1 MTGPVTTT
9 TEAAAARVE
18 VLLEQLRAGPDP
30 RSAVVADELV
40 RCLVQLYGE
49 GLRRVV
55 ERLGAEGAAAL
66 CDDPLV
72 ESLLLVHD
80 LHPAGPRER
89 AVRALERLRPRV
101 GQLDLLGIDG
111 DGVVRL
117 RATGSRGCG
126 SAQRSLIEAAVRRAV
141 PEAAR
146 VEVETPPP
154 LLQVTRRPE

>member
-1 MTGPVTTT
+1 MTTPD
-9 TEAAAARVE
+9 AAAARVE
-18 VLLEQLRAGPDP
+18 VLIEQLRAGPDP
-30 RSAVVADELV
+30 RAAVVADELV

-55 ERLGAEGAAAL
+55 ERLGAEAAAAL

-89 AVRALERLRPRV
+89 LDRVLERLRPRV
-101 GQLDLLGIDG
+101 GELDVVSAGEGG

-117 RATGSRGCG
+117 RSAGGRGCG
-126 SAQRSLIEAAVRRAV
+126 SAQRSLIESEVRRAV
-141 PEAAR
+141 PEAAE

-154 LLQVTRRPE
+154 LLQVTRRPG

>member
-1 MTGPVTTT
+1 MTTPD
-9 TEAAAARVE
+9 AAAARVE
-18 VLLEQLRAGPDP
+18 VLIEQLRAGPDP
-30 RSAVVADELV
+30 RSALVADELV

-55 ERLGAEGAAAL
+55 ERLGPEGATAL

-89 AVRALERLRPRV
+89 ITRALERLRPRV
-101 GQLDLLGIDG
+101 GELDLLGIGD

-117 RATGSRGCG
+117 RAAGSRGCG
-126 SAQRSLIEAAVRRAV
+126 SAQRSLIESAVRRVA
-141 PEAAR
+141 PEAVR

-154 LLQVTRRPE
+154 LLQVTRRPG